1 MSVEISWLPLLPVL
15 GPALAAVLVLVVD
28 LVLPGRRGPL
38 GAVAGLGLLVGVAGA
53 VVGRLADDARSLCP
67 PPGASAAGSTC
78 LVDVSPAGSTL
89 QAVTLLAAG
98 AALALLLA
106 ARGAGDSLSDDAS
119 DDASDDV
126 AVVAGVLAGAA
137 GAAVTLGARDLGSWL
152 VGLELATL
160 PFVAVL
166 ALRSVRARGSAA
178 LDLLVTAVLS
188 FALAALGAGLWVM
201 STGTLLLDG
210 TTSDGTALGALA
222 EPERAALT
230 AASVLLVLAAGFKLA
245 LVPVHLWAPLSY
257 ERGGP
262 AVATALTGVSV
273 TGGLGAILVVVEAVG
288 RAGLPGPR
296 LALGVLAAVSLVLG
310 AVMAWRQDDL
320 LRLVAWSGVTQGG
333 WVAAAASVGGS
344 APAAGYL
351 AVYVVAVVAVLAAVA
366 ATGTRLV
373 DHTGLLR
380 RDPLVGL
387 SLAAG
392 LLALAGLPPALVG
405 LLAKVVVLDAVVT
418 AGSWWLAGAAVVG
431 AVVALAVYLRWLAVA
446 LRPVPTSLVRPDGAG
461 SDLADDLG
469 DDAVEVVTGRRG
481 AAPVVALVAAALVV
495 VTSLAPGLL
504 L

>member
-38 GAVAGLGLLVGVAGA
+38 GVVAGLGLLVGVVGA
-53 VVGRLADDARSLCP
+53 VVGRLADDARSLCL
-67 PPGASAAGSTC
+67 PPGTSTAGSTC

-106 ARGAGDSLSDDAS
+106 ARGAGDSLSDDAT
-119 DDASDDV
+119 
-126 AVVAGVLAGAA
+126 VVAGVLAGAA

-188 FALAALGAGLWVM
+188 FALAALGAGLWVV

-210 TTSDGTALGALA
+210 TTTDGTSLGALA

-351 AVYVVAVVAVLAAVA
+351 AVYIVAVVAVLAAVA

-446 LRPVPTSLVRPDGAG
+446 LRPVPTDLVRPDGAED
-461 SDLADDLG
+461 DLADDLG

>member
-38 GAVAGLGLLVGVAGA
+38 GVVAGLGLLVGVVGA
-53 VVGRLADDARSLCP
+53 VVGRLADDARSLCL
-67 PPGASAAGSTC
+67 PPGTSTAGSTC

-98 AALALLLA
+98 AALVLLLA
-106 ARGAGDSLSDDAS
+106 ARGAGDPS

-446 LRPVPTSLVRPDGAG
+446 LRPVPTSLVRPDGAE

>member
-38 GAVAGLGLLVGVAGA
+38 GAAAGLGLLVGVVGA
-53 VVGRLADDARSLCP
+53 VVGRLADDARSLCL
-67 PPGASAAGSTC
+67 PPGTSTAGSTC

-106 ARGAGDSLSDDAS
+106 ARGAGDPN

-188 FALAALGAGLWVM
+188 FALAALGAGLWVV

-210 TTSDGTALGALA
+210 TTTDGTALGALA
-222 EPERAALT
+222 EPQRAALT

-262 AVATALTGVSV
+262 AVATALAGVSV

-288 RAGLPGPR
+288 RADLPGPR

-446 LRPVPTSLVRPDGAG
+446 LRPVPTALVQPDGPE
-461 SDLADDLG
+461 DDLS

-495 VTSLAPGLL
+495 VTSLAPALL

>member
-28 LVLPGRRGPL
+28 IVLPGRRGPL

-98 AALALLLA
+98 AALSLLLGP
-106 ARGAGDSLSDDAS
+106 RGAGESTS

-405 LLAKVVVLDAVVT
+405 LLAKFVVLDAVVT

-446 LRPVPTSLVRPDGAG
+446 LRPVPTDLVQPDGAE
-461 SDLADDLG
+461 DNLAEDLG

>member
-98 AALALLLA
+98 AALSLLLGP
-106 ARGAGDSLSDDAS
+106 RGAVDPS

-201 STGTLLLDG
+201 SLGTLLLDG

-446 LRPVPTSLVRPDGAG
+446 LRPVPTDLVRPDGAED
-461 SDLADDLG
+461 DLADDLG

-481 AAPVVALVAAALVV
+481 AAPAVALVAAALVV